1 MLFVHGKS
9 LVHVAPLVTTDLE
22 KAILRAGSPLKQSY
36 VRLRVSNRNPR
47 HPNTLAKSLA
57 QCEIFMQ
64 KDVCGPGR
72 GALQS
77 PCAPQ
82 PWPSGRGTRAGACA
96 QACLVDMSASTVP
109 LHLLLKL
116 RVMLPPCRQNART
129 VIELSQWPEVTA
141 ARSTAARKFAPYRSN
156 RQTKSIRRHLCE
168 MQPRFHSPRVGQRRL
183 FDVRTKPG
191 PSSTVASNLLIAPAS
206 WPFSGGFC
214 ALQDPFGVAATKH
227 PRPHPSGQASLPHD
241 ARGHRHCLDQ
251 CGHGQDQV

>member
-1 MLFVHGKS
+1 MPIRPRKITGSRCASRDDGLGKGDS
-9 LVHVAPLVTTDLE
+9 SRRLAAETKL
-22 KAILRAGSPLKQSY
+22 SPPPC
-36 VRLRVSNRNPR
+36 SNGNPR
-47 HPNTLAKSLA
+47 HPNTLAKSPA

-116 RVMLPPCRQNART
+116 RVMLRPCRQNART
-129 VIELSQWPEVTA
+129 VIELSLWPEVKA

-168 MQPRFHSPRVGQRRL
+168 MLPRSLSPRVGQRRL
-183 FDVRTKPG
+183 FDLCTKPG
-191 PSSTVASNLLIAPAS
+191 PSST
-206 WPFSGGFC
+206 
-214 ALQDPFGVAATKH
+214 FGAKFT
-227 PRPHPSGQASLPHD
+227 
-241 ARGHRHCLDQ
+241 
-251 CGHGQDQV
+251 